1 MIFPC
6 RYVFES
12 YDYFQTRATSA
23 EPRLLFART
32 LLFDGCVMR
41 STLAQKSRTTSSPGV
56 ETDDSAYPFAFFL
69 CFLPLL
75 PAIYTTTMR
84 SFPSLRWDR
93 SGNTCGF
100 PPDADGES
108 DTCASTGAVGSSA
121 HPEEASP
128 CFFDTAVARWGRSP
142 RRRKRYDDD
151 R

>member
-1 MIFPC
+1 MCLSHMTIFKQKRHLP
-6 RYVFES
+6 S
-12 YDYFQTRATSA
+12 RACCSLELCCLMA
-23 EPRLLFART
+23 
-32 LLFDGCVMR
+32 VMR
-41 STLAQKSRTTSSPGV
+41 STLAQQLRTTSSPCV
-56 ETDDSAYPFAFFL
+56 EKDDSAYPFAFFL

-128 CFFDTAVARWGRSP
+128 CFFDAAVARWGRSP

>member
-12 YDYFQTRATSA
+12 YDYFQTKATSA
-23 EPRLLFART
+23 APRLLFART
-32 LLFDGCVMR
+32 FCCLMAVMR
-41 STLAQKSRTTSSPGV
+41 STVAEKSRTTSSPCV
-56 ETDDSAYPFAFFL
+56 EKDDSAYPFAFFL
-69 CFLPLL
+69 CFPSFI
-75 PAIYTTTMR
+75 PRIMR

-93 SGNTCGF
+93 SGNMCGF

-121 HPEEASP
+121 YPEEASP